1 MFGWLKR
8 KADEVRTARG
18 EVVAQAADESAK
30 FMLGLQAVL
39 GGLPRRMLDDP
50 FIIGATAMYAA
61 ITNKVMTNGQAPN
74 VLVEAAMTKAIER
87 TFEGRAVARHVVN
100 GALMRFKN
108 DPEYAKAVQVIT
120 LILAARYERKDMVN
134 DPLITEAKASV
145 KSMPQAFRKE
155 FGATEPEQV
164 AHELTRR
171 LFIAPMKEK
180 YGELWRNPGDA

>member
-18 EVVAQAADESAK
+18 EIVAQAADESAR

-39 GGLPRRMLDDP
+39 GGFLRRMLDDP

-61 ITNKVMTNGQAPN
+61 ITIKVMTNGQAPN
-74 VLVEAAMTKAIER
+74 VLLEAAMTEAVER
-87 TFEGRAVARHVVN
+87 TFLGKGVARHEVI

-134 DPLITEAKASV
+134 DPIITEAKTSV
-145 KSMPQAFRKE
+145 RSMPQAFRKE
-155 FGATEPEQV
+155 FGANEPEQV
-164 AHELTRR
+164 AYELTRR
-171 LFIAPMKEK
+171 LFIVPMKEK
-180 YGELWRNPGDA
+180 YGELWRNPSE